1 MVTCLQGLPPPQEI
15 FDLVVR
21 IIKSRTFLEIAIF
34 PGFLNVMLS
43 AAFLTWLERK
53 VIARVQMRIGPL
65 YAGISGILQP
75 IADGVK
81 LMFKEMIFP
90 ELADLKLLMACAL
103 GLMLLAF
110 APVAAIPFGEGLV
123 IANMDIGLIY
133 VFAVISLFPSVIL
146 LIGWGSNSKYPFLG
160 GLRSLFQQVAYE
172 IPMWLSVLGIVMLT
186 GTLNL
191 TEIVKAQERLWFV
204 VPQILGF
211 AVFFTAALA
220 ELERTPFDLPEAETE
235 LVMGWM
241 TELSGVPFM
250 LVFLAMYTK
259 LYVMSALITTFFLG
273 GWYGPSLLPQ
283 PVWFVVKTFLVA
295 SAIVVIRG
303 TFPRVRVDILL
314 RAGWTRLL
322 LVALANIFVTV
333 LLIWLGVAWIWRI

>member
-1 MVTCLQGLPPPQEI
+1 M
-15 FDLVVR
+15 R
-21 IIKSRTFLEIAIF
+21 IITSRTFLQIVVF
-34 PGFLNVMLS
+34 PGFLNIMLS

-53 VIARVQMRIGPL
+53 VIARVQLRIGPL
-65 YAGISGILQP
+65 YAGMWGILQP

-90 ELADLKLLMACAL
+90 ELADAKLLMLCAL
-103 GLMLLAF
+103 GLMLLAA
-110 APVAAIPFGEGLV
+110 APVVPIPFGDGLV

-146 LIGWGSNSKYPFLG
+146 LIGWGSNSKYSFLG
-160 GLRSLFQQVAYE
+160 GLRSLFQQVGYE

-191 TEIVKAQERLWFV
+191 SKIVEAQQKLWFV

-211 AVFFTAALA
+211 AVFFTAVLA
-220 ELERTPFDLPEAETE
+220 ELERTPFDLPEAEPE

-241 TELSGVPFM
+241 TELSGVAFM
-250 LVFLAMYTK
+250 VGFLAMYTK
-259 LYVMSALITTFFLG
+259 LYVMSAMITTLFLG
-273 GWYGPSLLPQ
+273 GWSGPAILPQ
-283 PVWFVVKTFLVA
+283 PVWFLLKTFLVA
-295 SAIVVIRG
+295 SAVVIIRG

-314 RAGWTRLL
+314 RTAWTRLL
-322 LVALANIFVTV
+322 LLAFANVFVTAG
-333 LLIWLGVAWIWRI
+333 LIWLGLGGIWRV

>member
-1 MVTCLQGLPPPQEI
+1 MKELEIPTSPQEI
-15 FDLVVR
+15 LSLAVR
-21 IIKSRTFLEIAIF
+21 IITSRTFLEIVIF

-53 VIARVQMRIGPL
+53 VIARVQLRIGPL
-65 YAGISGILQP
+65 YAGMWGILQP

-90 ELADLKLLMACAL
+90 ELADAKLLMLCAL
-103 GLMLLAF
+103 GLMLVAF
-110 APVAAIPFGEGLV
+110 APAVAIPFGEGLV

-146 LIGWGSNSKYPFLG
+146 LIGWGSNSKYSLLG

-191 TEIVKAQERLWFV
+191 TKIVEAQQKLWFV
-204 VPQILGF
+204 VPQVLGF
-211 AVFFTAALA
+211 AVFFTAVLA
-220 ELERTPFDLPEAETE
+220 ELERTPFDLPEAEPE

-241 TELSGVPFM
+241 TELSGVAFM
-250 LVFLAMYTK
+250 VGFLAMYTK
-259 LYVMSALITTFFLG
+259 LYLMSALITTLFLG
-273 GWYGPSLLPQ
+273 GWSGPAFLPQ
-283 PVWFVVKTFLVA
+283 PVWFLAKTFLIA
-295 SAIVVIRG
+295 SLVVIIRG
-303 TFPRVRVDILL
+303 SFPRVRVDILL
-314 RAGWTRLL
+314 RSAWTRLL
-322 LVALANIFVTV
+322 LVAFANVFVTAG
-333 LLIWLGVAWIWRI
+333 LIWLGLGTIWSV

>member
-1 MVTCLQGLPPPQEI
+1 VTSLILPAPQEI
-15 FDLVVR
+15 VNLAVR
-21 IIKSRTFLEIAIF
+21 IITSRTFFEVVFF

-53 VIARVQMRIGPL
+53 VLARVQLRIGPL
-65 YAGISGILQP
+65 YAGPSGILQP

-81 LMFKEMIFP
+81 LMFKQMIFP
-90 ELADLKLLMACAL
+90 ELADMKLLMLCAL

-110 APVAAIPFGEGLV
+110 APAVAIPFGEGLV
-123 IANMDIGLIY
+123 IANMDVGLVY
-133 VFAVISLFPSVIL
+133 VFAVMSLFPSVIL

-172 IPMWLSVLGIVMLT
+172 VPMWLSVLGIVMMT

-191 TEIVKAQERLWFV
+191 TKIVEAQQRLWFV
-204 VPQILGF
+204 IPQILGF

-220 ELERTPFDLPEAETE
+220 ELERTPFDLPEAESE

-241 TELSGVPFM
+241 TELTGPAFM
-250 LVFLAMYTK
+250 LGFLAMYAK
-259 LYVMSALITTFFLG
+259 LYIMSALITTLFLG
-273 GWYGPSLLPQ
+273 GWSGFGFVPQ
-283 PVWFVVKTFLVA
+283 PVWFVLKTFIVA
-295 SAIVVIRG
+295 SVIIIIRG
-303 TFPRVRVDILL
+303 AFPRVRVDILL

-322 LVALANIFVTV
+322 LLALANIFVTV
-333 LLIWLGVAWIWRI
+333 ALIISGLGWVWRI

>member
-1 MVTCLQGLPPPQEI
+1 MQGLPTLQEI
-15 FDLVVR
+15 LSLGVR
-21 IIKSRTFLEIAIF
+21 IITSRTFLQIVVF
-34 PGFLNVMLS
+34 PGFLNIMLS

-53 VIARVQMRIGPL
+53 VIARVQLRIGPL
-65 YAGISGILQP
+65 YAGMWGILQP

-90 ELADLKLLMACAL
+90 ELADAKLLMLCAL
-103 GLMLLAF
+103 GLMLLAA
-110 APVAAIPFGEGLV
+110 APVVPIPFGDGLV

-146 LIGWGSNSKYPFLG
+146 LIGWGSNSKYSFLG
-160 GLRSLFQQVAYE
+160 GLRSLFQQVGYE

-191 TEIVKAQERLWFV
+191 SKIVEAQQKLWFV

-211 AVFFTAALA
+211 AVFFTAVLA
-220 ELERTPFDLPEAETE
+220 ELERTPFDLPEAEPE

-241 TELSGVPFM
+241 TELSGVAFM
-250 LVFLAMYTK
+250 VGFLAMYTK
-259 LYVMSALITTFFLG
+259 LYVMSALITTLFLG
-273 GWYGPSLLPQ
+273 GWSGPAILPQ
-283 PVWFVVKTFLVA
+283 PVWFLLKTFLVA
-295 SAIVVIRG
+295 SAVVIIRG

-314 RAGWTRLL
+314 RTAWTRLL
-322 LVALANIFVTV
+322 LLAFANVFVTAG
-333 LLIWLGVAWIWRI
+333 LIWLGLGGIWRV

>member
-1 MVTCLQGLPPPQEI
+1 LQGPVGLPEI
-15 FDLVVR
+15 VSLALR
-21 IIKSRTFLEIAIF
+21 IITSRTFLEIIFF

-53 VIARVQMRIGPL
+53 VIARVQLRIGPL

-81 LMFKEMIFP
+81 LVFKETIFP
-90 ELADLKLLMACAL
+90 ELADAKLLMLCAL
-103 GLMLLAF
+103 GLMMLAF
-110 APVAAIPFGEGLV
+110 APAVAIPFGEGLV
-123 IANMDIGLIY
+123 IANMDVGLVY
-133 VFAVISLFPSVIL
+133 VFAVLSLFPSVIL

-191 TEIVKAQERLWFV
+191 SKIVEAQQRLWFV

-211 AVFFTAALA
+211 TVFFTAALA

-250 LVFLAMYTK
+250 IGFLAMYAK
-259 LYVMSALITTFFLG
+259 LYITSALITTLFLG
-273 GWYGPSLLPQ
+273 GWSGPGFLPQ
-283 PVWFVVKTFLVA
+283 PLWVLLKTFLVA
-295 SAIVVIRG
+295 SGIVVIRG

-314 RAGWTRLL
+314 KTGWTRLL
-322 LVALANIFVTV
+322 LLALANIFVTV
-333 LLIWLGVAWIWRI
+333 ALISLGLDWVWRM

>member
-1 MVTCLQGLPPPQEI
+1 
-15 FDLVVR
+15 VR
-21 IIKSRTFLEIAIF
+21 IITSRTFLEIVVF

-53 VIARVQMRIGPL
+53 VIARVQLRIGPL
-65 YAGISGILQP
+65 YAGMWGILQP

-90 ELADLKLLMACAL
+90 ELADAKLLMLCAL
-103 GLMLLAF
+103 GLMLLAA
-110 APVAAIPFGEGLV
+110 APVVPIPFGEGLV

-146 LIGWGSNSKYPFLG
+146 LIGWGSNSKYSFLG
-160 GLRSLFQQVAYE
+160 GLRSLFQQVGYE

-191 TEIVKAQERLWFV
+191 SKIVEAQQKLWFV

-211 AVFFTAALA
+211 AVFFTAVLA
-220 ELERTPFDLPEAETE
+220 ELERTPFDLPEAEPE

-241 TELSGVPFM
+241 TELSGVAFM
-250 LVFLAMYTK
+250 MGFLAMYTK
-259 LYVMSALITTFFLG
+259 LYVMSAMITTLFLG
-273 GWYGPSLLPQ
+273 GWSGPAILPQ
-283 PVWFVVKTFLVA
+283 PVWFLLKTFLVA
-295 SAIVVIRG
+295 SSVVIIRG

-314 RAGWTRLL
+314 RTAWTRLL
-322 LVALANIFVTV
+322 PLAFANVFVTAG
-333 LLIWLGVAWIWRI
+333 LIWLGWGAIWRV